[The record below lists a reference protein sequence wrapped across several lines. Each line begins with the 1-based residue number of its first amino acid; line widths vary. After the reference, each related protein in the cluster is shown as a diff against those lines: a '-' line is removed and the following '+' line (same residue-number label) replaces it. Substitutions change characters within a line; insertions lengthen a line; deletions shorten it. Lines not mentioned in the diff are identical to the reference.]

1 MEAKT
6 LLVGEPLHGTLSYA
20 HDMAFPGVI
29 AVVLVVFHSVNN
41 IVYPVTTGTTNREPL
56 DACGVQPRGFVSLT
70 AVVISIDRLHRIGPI
85 CCLLFDRIGV
95 RQPGI
100 AASASSQHWVNE
112 TSNWVCSDTFL
123 PIGNLSGCGSC

>member
-1 MEAKT
+1 M
-6 LLVGEPLHGTLSYA
+6 
-20 HDMAFPGVI
+20 
-29 AVVLVVFHSVNN
+29 
-41 IVYPVTTGTTNREPL
+41 R
-56 DACGVQPRGFVSLT
+56 RFVSKRISFFSDKRCLSNFRESAT

-100 AASASSQHWVNE
+100 AASANSQHWVNE